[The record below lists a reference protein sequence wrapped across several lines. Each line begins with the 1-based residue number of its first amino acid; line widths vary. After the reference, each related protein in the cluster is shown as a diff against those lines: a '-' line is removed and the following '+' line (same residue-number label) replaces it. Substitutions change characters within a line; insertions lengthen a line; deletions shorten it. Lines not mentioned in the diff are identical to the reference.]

1 MISVFC
7 KVICSGLDMHI
18 IVQDKVSFLLETN
31 HVKFCLYY
39 FVPGT
44 KMSYMLKNNVQ
55 QIQIMS
61 PDLNIKI
68 ATVLILKGLGTC

>member
-1 MISVFC
+1 MVLEMISVFC

-31 HVKFCLYY
+31 HVTFCLYY

-44 KMSYMLKNNVQ
+44 KMSYMLNVYSLIKINYAIEKQCTTDTNNV
-55 QIQIMS
+55 
-61 PDLNIKI
+61 
-68 ATVLILKGLGTC
+68 